1 MKAGGYT
8 QVEKLS
14 DGFYCQRET
23 EEIQFSDKN
32 LAHNLS
38 YSLAFLIKLMNW
50 INQEKERLWD
60 CPKYFCSSSYVVS
73 GSLKCVTAGIRFSKS
88 QSTILISGINNK
100 EDLDV
105 RTKRAKFTR
114 MKFSLNLLYFY
125 PQALLISVFPFS
137 LSANVNLK
145 LDVFW
150 S

>member
-14 DGFYCQRET
+14 NGFHCQRET

-73 GSLKCVTAGIRFSKS
+73 GSQGYDSQSLKVRFSFRAL
-88 QSTILISGINNK
+88 TIK
-100 EDLDV
+100 K
-105 RTKRAKFTR
+105 T
-114 MKFSLNLLYFY
+114 
-125 PQALLISVFPFS
+125 
-137 LSANVNLK
+137 
-145 LDVFW
+145 
-150 S
+150 